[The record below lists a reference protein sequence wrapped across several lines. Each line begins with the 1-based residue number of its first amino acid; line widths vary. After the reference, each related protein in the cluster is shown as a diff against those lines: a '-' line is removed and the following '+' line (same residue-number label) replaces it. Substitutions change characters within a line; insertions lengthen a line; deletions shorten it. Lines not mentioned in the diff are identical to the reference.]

1 MAETPRTVTIS
12 VPPDLARAVDE
23 QAEAEGRTRSE
34 LYREAVRQYLRRRD
48 RWDQIF
54 AYGREVA
61 QRTGV
66 TEDEVV
72 EAVLERRGERRNP
85 AS

>member
-1 MAETPRTVTIS
+1 VTIS